1 MESEDS
7 STRLVI
13 DFDGREPGG
22 LDLEGLWM
30 RNRLLERI
38 FGEVEPMPR
47 FGQRWRLRESVDA
60 ALGLP
65 VEDDAGIRGT
75 LHFLAKPPTTL
86 QSDRL
91 VACIAAYVAIEHDHL
106 EHILDHGEVA
116 GRPWIV
122 RAATST
128 RLMREWLHE
137 SVSSWSQLLEQF
149 IGPCR
154 AVAKLHAHGLVHGE
168 LIPDAFVLDPQ
179 GRTRLRGTL
188 DVAAQRMLGRRPD
201 KSSPSGDQA
210 DLCMAIH
217 GALLAVENSL
227 DCEPPQW
234 VIDALER
241 GFTEHPREQWPSVE
255 ALADHLEHRLRMR
268 SRLTLLRGG
277 AAA

>member
-38 FGEVEPMPR
+38 FGEVEPLPR
-47 FGQRWRLRESVDA
+47 FGQRWRLCEGVDPA
-60 ALGLP
+60 AGLP
-65 VEDDAGIRGT
+65 VEDDAGTRGT
-75 LHFLAKPPTTL
+75 LHFLAKPPTAL
-86 QSDRL
+86 QASRL
-91 VACIAAYVAIEHDHL
+91 VTTIEAYLAIEHDHL
-106 EHILDHGEVA
+106 ERVLDFGEA
-116 GRPWIV
+116 GGRPWIV
-122 RAATST
+122 RGEAPI
-128 RLMREWLHE
+128 RLMREWLHD
-137 SVSSWSQLLEQF
+137 SVSNWSQLVERFL
-149 IGPCR
+149 GPCR

-168 LIPDAFVLDPQ
+168 LIPDAFVIDAQ
-179 GRTRLRGTL
+179 GRACLRGTL
-188 DVAAQRMLGRRPD
+188 DVAAQRLLGRRPD
-201 KSSPSGDQA
+201 KASPSGDQA

-217 GALLAVENSL
+217 GALLAVENVL

-234 VIDALER
+234 LLDALER

-255 ALADHLEHRLRMR
+255 ALADHVEHRLRMR